1 MRGLAEFIMRG
12 RWQAL
17 AVAVLGAGSLLFGW
31 LSAAAVALVT
41 LRKGLS
47 EGTWLVFWALLPA
60 FLAAWASGDIG
71 GIVLLLGTYV
81 VAVVLRTT
89 VSLALALLVAAA
101 VGLLSGAGLLL
112 FSGEFLE
119 QLVLLFEGFVAEL
132 ANSLPAGEKAPA
144 LVTPTAPQVAGILAA
159 GNAATIVLSLLLAR
173 YWQAALFN
181 PGGFREEFH
190 QLRLPLPATLFLVVL
205 AGGVWVSEPVVSG
218 WAMVLAVPVMFAGF
232 ALFHAWIAR
241 TGRGNGSVVIFYLL
255 WLLIDPLK
263 GLVLGVA
270 VADAVMDF
278 RRRWTLPPPDDGA

>member
-41 LRKGLS
+41 LRKGLA

-71 GIVLLLGTYV
+71 GIVLLLGTYG

-101 VGLLSGAGLLL
+101 VGLLSGAGLLF

-119 QLVLLFEGFVAEL
+119 QLVVLFDGFIAEL
-132 ANSLPAGEKAPA
+132 ENSLPAGETAPA
-144 LVTPTAPQVAGILAA
+144 LVTPSAPQVAGILAA

-190 QLRLPLPATLFLVVL
+190 QLRLPLPATVFLVVL
-205 AGGVWVSEPVVSG
+205 AGGVWVSEPAVSG
-218 WAMVLAVPVMFAGF
+218 WAMVLAVPVMFSGF

-255 WLLIDPLK
+255 WLLIDPFK

-278 RRRWTLPPPDDGA
+278 RRRWTLSPPDGEA